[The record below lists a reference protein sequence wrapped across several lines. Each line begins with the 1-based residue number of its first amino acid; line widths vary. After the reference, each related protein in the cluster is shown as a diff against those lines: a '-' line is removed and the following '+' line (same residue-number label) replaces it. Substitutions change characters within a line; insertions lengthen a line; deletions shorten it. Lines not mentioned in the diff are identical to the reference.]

1 MDNDNN
7 LVPFADNLITVE
19 TSNNAKV
26 IAMDN
31 GYPADLNDMNDN
43 QHHVYKGLGL
53 AIIKGLKK
61 GQVLIKAT
69 AKELKSS
76 QIKIKIIE

>member
-1 MDNDNN
+1 MITTSF
-7 LVPFADNLITVE
+7 LWADNLITVE

-61 GQVLIKAT
+61 GSGSDQ
-69 AKELKSS
+69 SYC
-76 QIKIKIIE
+76 